1 MEKLPLLIHFFKGK
15 AKSVT
20 YTFINRKQGTIKD
33 EVLSGLTV
41 AIALVPEA
49 IAFAIIA
56 GVDAKIGLFSAF
68 MMGIITSLL
77 GGRPGM
83 VTGATGAVAVV
94 IAPLVMT
101 SGVEYLFPTIIL
113 AGLMQMAV
121 GALKLG
127 KFIRMVPHS
136 VMLGFVNGLAIVIFM
151 AQFSQFTNKAGG
163 DLDNAGL
170 IAFVGLILIT
180 MLVMFV
186 LPKFT
191 KAIPS
196 ALVAIVVA
204 SVVAIFFFPNTITI
218 GDKADMSAMSDG
230 LFSPFFMLFDAIPFS
245 MESLLII
252 LPFALKVAG
261 VGLIES
267 LLTLTLVDEM
277 TDTRGSGNRESMAQ
291 GVANVVT
298 GFFGGMGGCAMIGQ
312 TMININSG
320 ARARLSSFLAAVFLL
335 SFMLVLGEII
345 AVVPI
350 AVLVGVMFMVAIAT
364 FEWASF
370 RVWNKVPKLDVSVI
384 IIVSVITVI
393 EDLAVAVLVGVIISA
408 LAFAWQNALRIRARK
423 YIDDHGVK
431 HYEIFGPLFFASV
444 TAFLSKFDAKNDPD
458 SVVIDF
464 QESKVMDQSAIEA
477 INKIA
482 DKYTLEG
489 KTIHLRHLSADCVR
503 MVKRAGEV
511 CEVNVLEDPDYF
523 VAINDY
529 ERIKR
534 QGKADL
540 LT

>member
-534 QGKADL
+534 QEKADL

>member
-1 MEKLPLLIHFFKGK
+1 MEKLPLRLHFLKRK
-15 AKSVT
+15 TTRVT
-20 YTFINRKQGTIKD
+20 YTFINRKQGSIKD

-94 IAPLVMT
+94 IAPLVMD
-101 SGVEYLFPTIIL
+101 SGVEYLFPTIML
-113 AGLMQMAV
+113 AGLLQMTV

-151 AQFSQFTNKAGG
+151 AQFSQFTGKSGG

-170 IAFVGLILIT
+170 IAFVALIAIT

-204 SVVAIFFFPNTITI
+204 SVAAIFFFPETITI

-230 LFSPFFMLFDAIPFS
+230 LFSPFFMMFDSIPFT
-245 MESLLII
+245 MESFLII

-298 GFFGGMGGCAMIGQ
+298 GFFSGMGGCAMIGQ

-320 ARARLSSFLAAVFLL
+320 ARARLSAFLAAVFLL

-364 FEWASF
+364 FEWSSL
-370 RVWNKVPKLDVSVI
+370 RVWNKVPKLDVAVI
-384 IIVSVITVI
+384 LIVSIITVI

-408 LAFAWQNALRIRARK
+408 LAFAWENALRIRARK
-423 YIDDHGVK
+423 HVDEHGVK

-444 TAFLSKFDAKNDPD
+444 TAFMSKFDAKNDPD
-458 SVVIDF
+458 SVIIDF

-482 DKYTLEG
+482 DKYMQEG
-489 KTIHLRHLSADCVR
+489 KTIHLRHLSSDCVN

-529 ERIKR
+529 ERKM
-534 QGKADL
+534 KAINS
-540 LT
+540 

>member
-204 SVVAIFFFPNTITI
+204 SVVALFFFPNTITI

-320 ARARLSSFLAAVFLL
+320 ARARLSSFLAAIFLL

-384 IIVSVITVI
+384 IIVSMITVI

-534 QGKADL
+534 QEKADL

>member
-1 MEKLPLLIHFFKGK
+1 MERLPLPLDFFKSK
-15 AKSVT
+15 TKSVT

-33 EVLSGLTV
+33 EILSGLTV

-68 MMGIITSLL
+68 MMGLITSLL

-83 VTGATGAVAVV
+83 ITGATGAVAVV
-94 IAPLVMT
+94 IAPLVMH
-101 SGVEYLFPTIIL
+101 SGVEYLFPTIIV
-113 AGLMQMAV
+113 AGLLQMAV

-151 AQFSQFTNKAGG
+151 AQFSQFTSKSGG
-163 DLDNAGL
+163 ALDNAGL
-170 IAFVGLILIT
+170 IAFAALIAIT

-196 ALVAIVVA
+196 ALVAIVLA
-204 SVVAIFFFPNTITI
+204 SVVAVFFFPNTITI
-218 GDKADMSAMSDG
+218 GDKADMSTMSDG
-230 LFSPFFMLFDAIPFS
+230 LFAPFFMMFDAIPFT
-245 MESLLII
+245 MESFLII

-291 GVANVVT
+291 GIANVVT
-298 GFFGGMGGCAMIGQ
+298 GFFSGMGGCAMIGQ

-320 ARARLSSFLAAVFLL
+320 ARARLSAFIAAVFLL

-364 FEWASF
+364 FEWSSL
-370 RVWNKVPKLDVSVI
+370 RIWNKVPKLDVSVI
-384 IIVSVITVI
+384 VIVSVITVI

-408 LAFAWQNALRIRARK
+408 LAFAWENALRIRARK
-423 YIDDHGVK
+423 YVDEHGVK
-431 HYEIFGPLFFASV
+431 HYEIFGPLFFAS
-444 TAFLSKFDAKNDPD
+444 TTTFLTKFDAKNDPD

-482 DKYTLEG
+482 EKYTTEG
-489 KTIHLRHLSADCVR
+489 KTIHLRHLSKDCIR
-503 MVKRAGEV
+503 MVKRASEI
-511 CEVNVLEDPDYF
+511 CEVNVVEDPDYF

-529 ERIKR
+529 ERKMKTDR
-534 QGKADL
+534 E
-540 LT
+540 TV

>member
-320 ARARLSSFLAAVFLL
+320 ARARLSSFLAAIFLL

-534 QGKADL
+534 QEKADL